1 MTAAIVIVFLVSA
14 GLAYANGAND
24 VSKGIATLAGSGV
37 TDYRKAIAWGAAWTG
52 AGGAL
57 GAVFAGAML
66 ATFGGGLLADG
77 VTQTLPAALAM
88 LAGAAGCVVLAT
100 RVGLPVSTTHAIVGS
115 LIGVAVPAY
124 GVGAVQWAALGG
136 KVVLP
141 LLLSPVLSLLLTGA
155 LLRATRS
162 RAGSSA
168 QASDCLCAEVEP
180 TSALAASGGSA
191 TAAAIGASGVRLAI
205 TSGRAEACA
214 VEQPRALRVTL
225 SRLHWLT
232 SGATSLARG
241 MNDAPKIVALS
252 LAASALGASAA
263 LPAPFLYGIVTVAMV
278 AGSLVAGLRVTRV
291 LAEDVTPMDDREGFT
306 ANLVTAALVTTG
318 AVYGLPMS
326 TTHVASGGIFGAGA
340 QRGTLDRRS
349 IRNIVMAWVVTLPAA
364 ALLGAGCYALAA
376 GLGG

>member
-1 MTAAIVIVFLVSA
+1 MTASIVLVFLISA

-37 TDYRKAIAWGAAWTG
+37 ADYRKAIAWGAAWTG
-52 AGGAL
+52 VGGVLGAL
-57 GAVFAGAML
+57 FAGAML
-66 ATFGGGLLADG
+66 ATFGGGLLTDG

-100 RVGLPVSTTHAIVGS
+100 RAGLPVSTTHAIVGS

-124 GVGAVQWAALGG
+124 GVGAVHWAALGG

-141 LLLSPVLSLLLTGA
+141 LLLSPALSLLLTGA
-155 LLRATRS
+155 LLSAMRG

-214 VEQPRALRVTL
+214 VERPQALRVTL

-252 LAASALGASAA
+252 LAASALGAQAV
-263 LPAPFLYGIVTVAMV
+263 LPTPYLYGIVTVAMV

-349 IRNIVMAWVVTLPAA
+349 MRNILLAWVVTLPAA